1 MGVITQRHEIIL
13 SEIGASGDED
23 NLQDFRGI
31 QRPCLINI
39 SGRGLLLI
47 VVSDIHNRLLC
58 HNRHR
63 FAGQWIGR
71 MSWRRRCMARIK
83 LAGLGFRLGL
93 RLTLSLFVHKF
104 LPKWISTR

>member
-1 MGVITQRHEIIL
+1 MGVITQRHKSIL
-13 SEIGASGDED
+13 PEIGASCDED
-23 NLQDFRGI
+23 HLQDFRGI

-39 SGRGLLLI
+39 SGRGLLLVI
-47 VVSDIHNRLLC
+47 LSILSDIHNRRLY

-71 MSWRRRCMARIK
+71 MSWLRRCKARIK

-104 LPKWISTR
+104 LPK

>member
-1 MGVITQRHEIIL
+1 MGVITQRHWSIL
-13 SEIGASGDED
+13 PEIGASGDED
-23 NLQDFRGI
+23 NWEDFRGI

-39 SGRGLLLI
+39 RVRGLLLVI
-47 VVSDIHNRLLC
+47 LSDIHNRRLY

-93 RLTLSLFVHKF
+93 HSTLSLFVRKS
-104 LPKWISTR
+104 LPK